1 MAGNLISTQSIPNQ
15 KDPGYLFIQNVYPR
29 MRKGWEADFKERKTY
44 RAYEET
50 SVNTMMG
57 PALYRPEGTATPL
70 GTINMSGRKRFNILS
85 YGMKIGVTLEI
96 LEDNL
101 YDEMGPQYGEALLQS
116 QLECANIQA
125 AGVFNN
131 AENPAYVGWDGLPLL
146 STDHPVVGGTI
157 SNKVEIDSPIQE
169 NTLFDM
175 LTMMWYFRAPSG
187 IHMDKV
193 EALHLTIAPP
203 AARQV
208 RVLLDSQ
215 FRPGTASFEINPSN
229 GAILKGFEVNRYIKQ
244 NIYFLRTNQ
253 RGLWFFNRQE
263 FKIAEDPNGDT
274 WAIMVSSLVRYAFGF
289 DDFRCVLGGKS
300 AVTGNS

>member
-1 MAGNLISTQSIPNQ
+1 MAGNLVSTASIPNQ
-15 KDPGYLFIQNVYPR
+15 KDPGYLFIQNAYPR
-29 MRKGWEADFKERKTY
+29 MRKGWEADFKERKIY

-50 SVNTMMG
+50 STNTLPG
-57 PALYRPEGTATPL
+57 PALFRAEGTATPL
-70 GTINMSGRKRFNILS
+70 GNIYMSGKKRFNVLS
-85 YGMKIGVTLEI
+85 YGMKIGITLEI

-101 YDEMGPQYGEALLQS
+101 YDEMGPQYAEALLQS

-125 AGVFNN
+125 ASVLNN

-146 STDHPVVGGTI
+146 STDHPVTGGTI

-169 NTLFDM
+169 NSLFDM

-215 FRPGTASFEINPSN
+215 FRPGTASLELNPSN
-229 GAILKGFEVNRYIKQ
+229 GAVLNSFEVNRYIKQ

-253 RGLWFFNRQE
+253 RGLWYFNRQS
-263 FKIAEDPNGDT
+263 FRIADDPNVDT
-274 WAIMVSSLVRYAFGF
+274 WAIMLSSLMRYVFGF